1 MGVEATKTPRAIRVT
16 VDLLVDE
23 DIWNDKKAEGT
34 SDAYLV
40 GQVKRTLHVEANAP
54 YYDVE
59 IQDIAREGDG
69 IARIEGFVIFVP
81 EAKVGD
87 KVKIQIDRVMR
98 RFAIGHKI

>member
-1 MGVEATKTPRAIRVT
+1 MSESTTKTPRAIRVT

-40 GQVKRTLHVEANAP
+40 GQVKRTLHVEASAP

-59 IQDIAREGDG
+59 IQDVILIGEGG
-69 IARIEGFVIFVP
+69 PYG
-81 EAKVGD
+81 
-87 KVKIQIDRVMR
+87 
-98 RFAIGHKI
+98 